1 MIVTVTFKCAPS
13 PGHHL
18 GFPGEYAEFR
28 KRIEKHQAAGLLF
41 PLDTQFRWLIEGA
54 YGQSAPT
61 STENPEPM
69 SV

>member
-18 GFPGEYAEFR
+18 GFPGEYASFR
-28 KRIEKHQAAGLLF
+28 QTVEDHQAAGQLF
-41 PLDTQFRWLIEGA
+41 SPGTEFRWLIEGA
-54 YGQSAPT
+54 YGKSAPK